1 MTDMIVS
8 GAVSHPAAL
17 PQAQSPK
24 IGGDFDTFLRM
35 LTTQIRYQD
44 PLNPMDGADF
54 AVQLATFS
62 GVEQQVQTNALLQR
76 MAGQHGETLSAY
88 ADWIGK
94 EVRVTAPILFG
105 DRPLSLDLQPDPT
118 ASEAV
123 LLTLDQNG
131 RVVTRER
138 VGTATGLVEWFGR
151 DADGNRLPPG
161 LYSFRLENIRDGA
174 AISERPVAAYAVV
187 DEVERQGDAVRL
199 VLEGGT
205 TVEAHD
211 VRAVRNAAR

>member
-1 MTDMIVS
+1 MTDMTVS
-8 GAVSHPAAL
+8 SATSYPST

-62 GVEQQVQTNALLQR
+62 GVEQQVQTNSLLQR
-76 MAGQHGETLSAY
+76 MAERHGDSLSAY

-94 EVRVTAPILFG
+94 EVRVFAPVLFG
-105 DRPLSLDLQPDPT
+105 DQPLTLDLQPDPT

-123 LLTLDQNG
+123 LLTLDQYG
-131 RVVTRER
+131 RVVTREQ
-138 VGTATGLVEWFGR
+138 VGTETGLVDWFGR
-151 DADGNRLPPG
+151 DAEGQRLPSG

-174 AISERPVAAYAVV
+174 VISEGPVAVYAIV
-187 DEVERQGDAVRL
+187 DEVEHQRGSVRL
-199 VLEGGT
+199 VLEGGAS
-205 TVEAHD
+205 VEATD
-211 VRAVRNAAR
+211 VQAVRNAAR

>member
-8 GAVSHPAAL
+8 GATSRPAT
-17 PQAQSPK
+17 PTQSPK

-35 LTTQIRYQD
+35 LTTQIRHQD

-62 GVEQQVQTNALLQR
+62 GVEQQVQTNTLLQR
-76 MAGQHGETLSAY
+76 MVGQQGESLSAY

-94 EVRVTAPILFG
+94 EVRVTAPVLFG

-123 LLTLDQNG
+123 LMTLDQYG
-131 RVVTRER
+131 RVVTRES

-151 DADGNRLPPG
+151 DAEGNRLPPG
-161 LYSFRLENIRDGA
+161 LYSFRLENIRDGV

-187 DEVERQGDAVRL
+187 DEIEHHGGSVRL
-199 VLEGGT
+199 VLEGGA
-205 TVEAHD
+205 TVEAYD
-211 VRAVRNAAR
+211 IQAVRSAAR